1 MGDGLVRINLGSG
14 PDRKP
19 GWINV
24 DNGVD
29 DEIWNVELV
38 GDCVDADVFEYLA
51 TLSDGSVDEV
61 YAGHF
66 LEHFQYDLH
75 DWESSEANQLFRECY
90 RVLKPG
96 GKLGFVVPDFKEV
109 IRGYFF
115 EARDLDDICA
125 GFIYS
130 TIQPSPHRWCWDLQT
145 LRRAF
150 ERAGFKDL
158 DEIDR
163 YDDPRLAAGAWYQCG
178 LEGVK

>member
-29 DEIWNVELV
+29 DEIWERKLEGEVVEA
-38 GDCVDADVFEYLA
+38 DAIDYLKS
-51 TLSDGSVDEV
+51 LKFKSVDEI

-66 LEHFQYDLH
+66 LEHFEYGLD
-75 DWESSEANQLFRECY
+75 DWKESEAHELLSLCHL
-90 RVLKPG
+90 VLKPG
-96 GKLGFVVPDFKEV
+96 GKLGIVVPDMKEV
-109 IRGYFF
+109 MRGYFF
-115 EARDLDDICA
+115 EGRDLDDICA
-125 GFIYS
+125 GFVYS
-130 TIQPSPHRWCWDLQT
+130 VIQPSRHKWCWDLTT

-150 ERAGFKDL
+150 ERVGFKDM